1 MFETLAAIEWITI
14 ISFMWA
20 AVILYFT
27 SCADMMFTFASGI
40 SGGSRVGVAAA
51 IGISSGVLVH
61 VGMTA
66 LGLAVLL
73 LTYPMA
79 YNIIRYLGGLYLLLL
94 AVQSWWLCGDWC
106 RKNWTYLVKR

>member
-1 MFETLAAIEWITI
+1 
-14 ISFMWA
+14 
-20 AVILYFT
+20 
-27 SCADMMFTFASGI
+27 MMFTFASGI

-79 YNIIRYLGGLYLLLL
+79 YNIIRYLG
-94 AVQSWWLCGDWC
+94 
-106 RKNWTYLVKR
+106 

>member
-1 MFETLAAIEWITI
+1 M
-14 ISFMWA
+14 
-20 AVILYFT
+20 
-27 SCADMMFTFASGI
+27 
-40 SGGSRVGVAAA
+40 GVAAA

-94 AVQSWWLCGDWC
+94 AVQSW
-106 RKNWTYLVKR
+106 

>member
-1 MFETLAAIEWITI
+1 MFETLAAVEWITI
-14 ISFMWA
+14 ISFMGA

-61 VGMTA
+61 DGMAA
-66 LGLAVLL
+66 LELTVLL

-79 YNIIRYLGGLYLLLL
+79 YNIIRYLGELYLLLL
-94 AVQSWWLCGDWC
+94 AV
-106 RKNWTYLVKR
+106 